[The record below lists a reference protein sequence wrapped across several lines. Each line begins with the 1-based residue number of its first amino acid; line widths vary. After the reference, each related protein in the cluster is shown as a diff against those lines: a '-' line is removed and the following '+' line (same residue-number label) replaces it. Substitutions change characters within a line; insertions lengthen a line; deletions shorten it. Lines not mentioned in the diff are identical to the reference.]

1 MAEGRGGYTETGAG
15 TDRREIAWLSA
26 AVLGL
31 VGWAGV
37 AKALLFRNL
46 EYYEKDL
53 YSFLEMS
60 WSWFYAGRL
69 LHDNVYGAH
78 GAIHNFYVLP
88 LLSPL
93 TIPLGAYGLILALA
107 ALNLLG
113 ALRVARTPALAG
125 PGRIAVLAGLVG
137 PAALFVF
144 DNPAWGFHPELL
156 YPPLVAL
163 LSVDLLEG
171 RYRRALLPAA
181 VMLVVKEDGAVLLAT
196 VLLVHFAWR
205 LWRLRGAPR
214 QERRRMLAVAFL
226 TLFAVTAVFV
236 AGMGFLALQSNE
248 TGPLQHNA
256 EPRVLRSLKIVTRTL
271 AGEVSPF
278 HGERLRIG
286 LVGYGLLGAAL
297 LLALGRRI
305 PGGVALFGLSA
316 PFLIAVL
323 TVSSAHYRFQ
333 MMLWPP
339 RLAPL
344 LGLLVACLAHSA
356 SPPEHPSSKRATW
369 AAAGLALASW
379 AVQILLLTRVGYSP
393 GERLDPIR
401 LVSGR
406 GQLVSTVPETDVRVL
421 RCAAGRLPGG
431 LPVSAPGGRHPFF
444 HRQSIVFDE
453 FEASAWHPA
462 RVRIAPVETV
472 EAQLPAG
479 WCAAPLTG
487 DLAVAAECELAPLL
501 EGCGETATPRSGGL
515 PSE

>member
-1 MAEGRGGYTETGAG
+1 MAEGRAGDTETGAG
-15 TDRREIAWLSA
+15 ADRREIAWLSA

-31 VGWAGV
+31 VAWAGV

-107 ALNLLG
+107 AVNLVG
-113 ALRVARTPALAG
+113 ALRVARAPSLDG
-125 PGRIAVLAGLVG
+125 PGRLAILAGLVG

-156 YPPLVAL
+156 YPPLAAL
-163 LSVDLLEG
+163 LTLDLLEG
-171 RYRRALLPAA
+171 RHRRALLPAGL
-181 VMLVVKEDGAVLLAT
+181 MLMVKEDGAVLLAT

-214 QERRRMLAVAFL
+214 EERRRMLAVAFV
-226 TLFAVTAVFV
+226 TLLAVTVVFV
-236 AGMGFLALQSNE
+236 AGMGVLALQSDE
-248 TGPLQHNA
+248 AGPLQQNA

-278 HGERLRIG
+278 HGERLQVG
-286 LVGYGLLGAAL
+286 LVGYALLGAAL
-297 LLALGRRI
+297 LLPLGRRL
-305 PGGVALFGLSA
+305 PGGAALFLLSA
-316 PFLIAVL
+316 PFLVTVL
-323 TVSSAHYRFQ
+323 VVSSAHYRFQ

-344 LGLLVACLAHSA
+344 LGLLVACVAHAA
-356 SPPEHPSSKRATW
+356 SPPDRSPSKRATW
-369 AAAGLALASW
+369 AAAGLALVSW
-379 AVQILLLTRVGYSP
+379 TVQVLLLSRVGYSP
-393 GERLDPIR
+393 GERLDPTR
-401 LVSGR
+401 LASGR
-406 GQLVSTVPETDVRVL
+406 GQLVATVSEADVRVL
-421 RCAAGRLPGG
+421 RCTAGRLPGG

-444 HRQSIVFDE
+444 HRQSIVFDG
-453 FEASAWHPA
+453 FEANVWHPA
-462 RVRIAPVETV
+462 RVRVAPPGTLARE
-472 EAQLPAG
+472 G
-479 WCAAPLTG
+479 WCAGPRTR
-487 DLAVAAECELAPLL
+487 DLAVEAECDLVPLL
-501 EGCGETATPRSGGL
+501 ERLCGPLRRTA
-515 PSE
+515 